1 MKESSYKEKPFA
13 ARTRRS
19 SLQTQPKT
27 NPCVANTRSPSESM
41 VISSS
46 NVSTSNPTPIPG
58 GPRTRRSSLQVTT
71 NLTKVKKESQVPYF
85 KTLFANPNEQDSKG
99 ITPLMHLER
108 ILNSLDPRYKKTLG
122 PN

>member
-1 MKESSYKEKPFA
+1 
-13 ARTRRS
+13 
-19 SLQTQPKT
+19 
-27 NPCVANTRSPSESM
+27 M

>member
-1 MKESSYKEKPFA
+1 
-13 ARTRRS
+13 
-19 SLQTQPKT
+19 
-27 NPCVANTRSPSESM
+27 M

-46 NVSTSNPTPIPG
+46 NVSTSGNPNPG

-108 ILNSLDPRYKKTLG
+108 IYIYSSQD
-122 PN
+122 

>member
-1 MKESSYKEKPFA
+1 
-13 ARTRRS
+13 
-19 SLQTQPKT
+19 
-27 NPCVANTRSPSESM
+27 M

-46 NVSTSNPTPIPG
+46 NVSGNPNPISG

-85 KTLFANPNEQDSKG
+85 KTLFANPNEQDFKG

-108 ILNSLDPRYKKTLG
+108 I
-122 PN
+122 